1 MLDDAFI
8 ATTAI
13 SSFNN
18 AALLTPWFFSAGVLA
33 LPLFLLVYL
42 YGRDFVLRF
51 GWNNQNVEPKTG
63 FWVSAFLTLWMLLL
77 GGNYAVIRDSI
88 SLLPLGLSAVLFLL
102 MIVVSNYLVR
112 FKYLEKLRSSTLKLG
127 FLSIVLLS
135 VVFSGMMT
143 WWSILLQISAVI
155 CGVIIG
161 CRLKTDCSWNSLITL
176 ILGLMLVLILM
187 QPEYFRFGQLG
198 NLTIIHLLGIM
209 FVGFFVV
216 TTLVVKYV
224 KARSRIH
231 QNAFIKLKWLLR
243 IIVLLAVLLFVSTES
258 VPVFIGLLISVGL
271 LEMLSVYH
279 GAKLPDYMSKQSLAM
294 LIISFGL
301 IVICPVISAIG
312 IVYLTFISNKIKA
325 QDFLRLL

>member
-42 YGRDFVLRF
+42 YGRDFVSRF
-51 GWNNQNVEPKTG
+51 GWNNQNVEPNTG

-216 TTLVVKYV
+216 TTLVLKYV

-243 IIVLLAVLLFVSTES
+243 IIVLLSVLLFVSTES

-301 IVICPVISAIG
+301 IVISPVISAIG